1 MPTRIKVMVSLA
13 LVVLAVLAFLNQ
25 SAKGLVAPAWATL
38 ALGAFMILSIWVFPD
53 VRRDDYQNKDLST
66 NKRVKDGA

>member
-38 ALGAFMILSIWVFPD
+38 ALGAFMILSIWVF
-53 VRRDDYQNKDLST
+53 QNKDLST